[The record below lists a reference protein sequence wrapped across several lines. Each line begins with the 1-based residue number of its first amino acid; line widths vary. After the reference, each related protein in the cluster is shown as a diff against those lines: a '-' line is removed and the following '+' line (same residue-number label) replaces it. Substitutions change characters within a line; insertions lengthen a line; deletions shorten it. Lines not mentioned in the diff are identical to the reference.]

1 VLIFKE
7 DVAMLKHVAQI
18 CTEFYQIL
26 KTAAWWEG
34 KAFRNPTTGKR
45 VKFKSLPP
53 EEQKR
58 LNALH
63 KQKSSKRS
71 EKQKARLQRVK
82 DREQR
87 RKDKKEERARRKKEK
102 EDRFKNITPETH
114 PNFFTDN
121 GKRLDTRHGFRPG
134 WKVEKNPD
142 WDPKKDNSYYA
153 KEFNPK
159 TGKAVHYYTEDYM
172 RKHNKIKFANV
183 KRFGELLPQIRQKYT
198 AALTSENPR
207 DKVYSTAIALVDQ
220 ASMRIG
226 NKNSEEDDV
235 RGLHNLLT
243 KHIKITKSDQGRS
256 KVELNYTGK
265 GKVSQKHEFDVSPTI
280 ASNLNDLI
288 QNKGPEDSI
297 FTWEKDGKK
306 IRIAPRLTNKFL
318 KRQLGSNVTI
328 HKFRHHHATEKVKTF
343 LDQIDTTKISL
354 HDVKVAI
361 NDSAEYAAEYLGNT
375 AKVARLHYIDP
386 TVYQEFLKRASVKRS
401 LKEVLKG
408 KASSNSMTKQAMDK
422 KFKFVVDENLKELTP
437 EEQTF
442 QDNIEAMKLEDLQP
456 YEDIDFTNDN
466 LKL

>member
-1 VLIFKE
+1 
-7 DVAMLKHVAQI
+7 MLKHVAQI

-34 KAFRNPTTGKR
+34 KTFRNPTTGSR

-53 EEQKR
+53 AEQKR

-63 KQKSSKRS
+63 KQKSSKQT

-82 DREQR
+82 DREDR
-87 RKDKKEERARRKKEK
+87 RKQRKEERTRRKKEK
-102 EDRFKNITPETH
+102 EDKFKNITPETH

-134 WKVEKNPD
+134 WKIEKNPD
-142 WDPKKDNSYYA
+142 WDAKKDESYYA

-172 RKHNKIKFANV
+172 RKHNKVKFANV
-183 KRFGELLPQIRQKYT
+183 KRFGELLPEIRKKYA

-207 DKVYSTAIALVDQ
+207 DRVYSTAIALVDQ
-220 ASMRIG
+220 AAMRIG
-226 NKNSEEDDV
+226 NKKSEEDDV
-235 RGLHNLLT
+235 RGLHSLLT
-243 KHIKITKSDQGRS
+243 KHIKITKGDEGKST
-256 KVELNYTGK
+256 VLLTYTGK
-265 GKVSQKHEFDVSPTI
+265 AKQAQKHEFDVSPTI
-280 ASNLNDLI
+280 AKNLNELL

-306 IRIAPRLTNKFL
+306 LRIAPRLVNKFL
-318 KRQLGSNVTI
+318 RRQLGSNVTV
-328 HKFRHHHATEKVKTF
+328 HKFRHHHATEKVKSF
-343 LDQIDTTKISL
+343 LDQINTDKISM
-354 HDVKVAI
+354 HDVRVAI
-361 NDSAEYAAEYLGNT
+361 GDASEYAAEYLGNT
-375 AKVARLHYIDP
+375 AKVARQHYCDP
-386 TVYQEFLKRASVKRS
+386 TIFQEFLKRANIKRS

-408 KASSNSMTKQAMDK
+408 KASSNDMIKQAMAG
-422 KFKFVVDENLKELTP
+422 KFKFTVDENLQSLTP

-442 QDNIEAMKLEDLQP
+442 QDNIEAMKLEELQP
-456 YEDIDFTNDN
+456 YEDIDFENSDIEN